1 MSTYVFRIKGTTD
14 ALRGVLA
21 EGFPARA
28 ANAKKMVEA
37 MGGRFVNYFLVVG
50 NPTIALTVEFDD
62 PAKAAAMGTAIT
74 AGDVGEVTYERWLPP
89 DEAQAVVSLIPSYRP
104 PGK

>member
-37 MGGRFVNYFLVVG
+37 MGGKFVNYFLIIG
-50 NPTIALTVEFDD
+50 SPTIALVVEFDD
-62 PAKAAAMGTAIT
+62 PATPYRALRRRRFDYTYDDYAHLAR
-74 AGDVGEVTYERWLPP
+74 VGEWG
-89 DEAQAVVSLIPSYRP
+89 DDGSDGEA
-104 PGK
+104 